1 MAKKY
6 FTLEEANALL
16 PQLETMLRNLQEQK
30 REIQLNHHRL
40 QESKLALI
48 NAPNV
53 NSDSFFSEEAE
64 LEFQLFSADQ
74 MLKQIHALGVEVKD
88 VDTGLCDFYS
98 LYYGQEVYLCWRLGE
113 PQIRFWHGTHEGFL
127 GRREI
132 EYGYDFFDNE

>member
-16 PQLETMLRNLQEQK
+16 PQLETMLRNLQEMK
-30 REIQLNHHRL
+30 RDIQLNYRRL
-40 QESKLALI
+40 QETKMALTH
-48 NAPNV
+48 APNIT
-53 NSDSFFSEEAE
+53 SDSFFQEEAE
-64 LEFQLFSADQ
+64 LEFLIFTADQ
-74 MLKQIHALGVEVKD
+74 LLKQINALGVEVKD

-98 LYYGQEVYLCWRLGE
+98 LYHGQEVYLCWRLGE
-113 PQIRFWHGTHEGFL
+113 PCVRFWHGVYEGFL